1 MEKYIRAEM
10 EVVKFD
16 VEDVITTS
24 GETETTLWQ
33 PDCPPRAAH
42 GLIRHRPVIHRGP
55 PARSQNGFRAGDRPG
70 KGRKKHM
77 KLKDGFVTREMY
89 GEHLMVSTDGAFN
102 GLVRSNAA
110 AAFIVECLAEET
122 TEQEIVQKMLAKYDA
137 PTEILEEDVKK
148 ILNTL
153 RDVDALEE

>member
-1 MEKYIRAEM
+1 
-10 EVVKFD
+10 
-16 VEDVITTS
+16 
-24 GETETTLWQ
+24 
-33 PDCPPRAAH
+33 
-42 GLIRHRPVIHRGP
+42 
-55 PARSQNGFRAGDRPG
+55 
-70 KGRKKHM
+70 M

-89 GEHLMVSTDGAFN
+89 GEHLLVSTAGAFI

-137 PTEILEEDVKK
+137 PAEILEEDVKK

>member
-1 MEKYIRAEM
+1 
-10 EVVKFD
+10 
-16 VEDVITTS
+16 
-24 GETETTLWQ
+24 
-33 PDCPPRAAH
+33 
-42 GLIRHRPVIHRGP
+42 
-55 PARSQNGFRAGDRPG
+55 
-70 KGRKKHM
+70 M

-89 GEHLMVSTDGAFN
+89 GEHLMVSTNGAFN

-122 TEQEIVQKMLAKYDA
+122 AEQEIVQKMLAKYDA
-137 PTEILEEDVKK
+137 PAEILEEDVKK